1 MNADQ
6 FRDVFYVLLNIDLS
20 DLEAAG
26 VITPGAKG
34 GSDWTRFNN
43 DIGTFVIKLRQEPLE
58 ALFELVRS
66 RMPASAWTNAINI
79 NRDIHEA

>member
-1 MNADQ
+1 MNAEQ
-6 FRDVFYVLLNIDLS
+6 FRDIFHVLHNIDKA

-26 VITPGAKG
+26 VITIGAIG
-34 GSDWTRFNN
+34 GSDWARFNN
-43 DIGTFVIKLRQEPLE
+43 DIGTFVLKLRQENLE
-58 ALFELVRS
+58 ALFDLVRR

>member
-6 FRDVFYVLLNIDLS
+6 FRDIFYVLHNIDKM
-20 DLEAAG
+20 DLVAAG
-26 VITPGAKG
+26 VIRQDARG

-43 DIGTFVIKLRQEPLE
+43 DIGTFVIKLPQEALE

-66 RMPASAWTNAINI
+66 RLPAGVA
-79 NRDIHEA
+79 

>member
-6 FRDVFYVLLNIDLS
+6 FRDIFYVLHNIDKS

-26 VITPGAKG
+26 VITPNWGGA
-34 GSDWTRFNN
+34 DWTRFNN
-43 DIGTFVIKLRQEPLE
+43 DIGTFVLKLRQEPLE

-66 RMPASAWTNAINI
+66 RLPATTS
-79 NRDIHEA
+79 

>member
-6 FRDVFYVLLNIDLS
+6 FRDIFHVLHNIDKS

-26 VITPGAKG
+26 VITPGAIG

-43 DIGTFVIKLRQEPLE
+43 DIGTFVLKLRQEPLE

-66 RMPASAWTNAINI
+66 RSGIS
-79 NRDIHEA
+79 